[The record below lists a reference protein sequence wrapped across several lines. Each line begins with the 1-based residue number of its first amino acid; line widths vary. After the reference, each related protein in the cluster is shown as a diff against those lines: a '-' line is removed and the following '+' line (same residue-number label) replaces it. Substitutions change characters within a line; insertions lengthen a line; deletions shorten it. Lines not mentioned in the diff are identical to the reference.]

1 MDSPGDS
8 KDAPGPIN
16 LGNPGEFTMKQLA
29 DLVIELTGSKSKI
42 VHEPLPVDDP
52 KQRQPDISLANRAL
66 NWKPTVEL
74 RDGLQRT
81 ITWIKTTDPSPSI

>member
-1 MDSPGDS
+1 
-8 KDAPGPIN
+8 
-16 LGNPGEFTMKQLA
+16 
-29 DLVIELTGSKSKI
+29 
-42 VHEPLPVDDP
+42 VDDP